1 MLNPSS
7 ILVFFHRSVRA
18 TNDAT
23 NKLREVILEYI
34 MTTPNVNDS
43 DYGLR
48 WRQVRDSWEE
58 TLRSASIESYDQF
71 QVTRKGGRS
80 KHHDFTVDYYL
91 DSRKVDT
98 KQIEFKFGKTMKSL
112 PQFLSL
118 YSHFNMF
125 PNTYAV
131 FYYEHYLDKYL
142 AYVGIEKPPLPEYL
156 DHVYGSEYKHTFF
169 ATLREREVE
178 HKKAKSE
185 IVNDS
190 IRYYLQTNATQ
201 IILPTLYEKLQAS
214 QQKTFLLWDETK
226 FSTHRLTF
234 EPLEY
239 KGYTKNTILITS
251 GAYTLKLLLR
261 WKNHKGI
268 LGPAWQI
275 KV

>member
-7 ILVFFHRSVRA
+7 ILVFFHPSVRA

-23 NKLREVILEYI
+23 NKLRELILENLV
-34 MTTPNVNDS
+34 TSPHLDDK
-43 DYGLR
+43 DYGPR
-48 WRQVRDSWEE
+48 WRQVRDSWVNTIH
-58 TLRSASIESYDQF
+58 TLTQERYDRF
-71 QVTRKGGRS
+71 QVILKGGRR
-80 KHHDFTVDYYL
+80 HNHDFTINYYL
-91 DSRKVDT
+91 DSKLVDS
-98 KQIEFKFGKTMKSL
+98 QQVEFKFGKTMKTL
-112 PQFLSL
+112 PQFLSM

-142 AYVGIEKPPLPEYL
+142 SYVGIEKPPLQEYL
-156 DHVYGSEYKHTFF
+156 EHVYKTDYSHTFF
-169 ATLREREVE
+169 ATLREREIE

-190 IRYYLQTNATQ
+190 IESYLQTNATQ
-201 IILPTLYEKLQAS
+201 IILPVLYEKLQSS

-226 FSTHRLTF
+226 FSTYKLTF
-234 EPLEY
+234 EPLCFQ
-239 KGYTKNTILITS
+239 GFNKNTVFVTS
-251 GAYTLKLLLR
+251 GVCTLKLLLR

>member
-7 ILVFFHRSVRA
+7 ILVFFNPSVRA

-23 NKLREVILEYI
+23 NKLREIILESI
-34 MTTPNVNDS
+34 MTSPHLDDP
-43 DYGLR
+43 DYGQR
-48 WRQVRDSWEE
+48 WRQVRDSWEQ
-58 TLRSASIESYDQF
+58 TLRSVTTETYDQF
-71 QVTRKGGRS
+71 QVTRKGGRRH
-80 KHHDFTVDYYL
+80 HHDFIVDYYI

-112 PQFLSL
+112 PQFLSM

-142 AYVGIEKPPLPEYL
+142 VYVDIEKPPLSVYL
-156 DHVYGSEYKHTFF
+156 EHVYGTEYKHPFF

-190 IRYYLQTNATQ
+190 IRDYLQTNATQ
-201 IILPTLYEKLQAS
+201 IILPTLYEKLQSS
-214 QQKTFLLWDETK
+214 QQKTFLLWDETQ
-226 FSTHRLTF
+226 FSAHRLTF
-234 EPLEY
+234 EPLSLE
-239 KGYTKNTILITS
+239 GFNKNTILITS
-251 GAYTLKLLLR
+251 GAYTLRLLLR

-275 KV
+275 KI